1 MRGRGVASIAMVAA
15 VTVGL
20 SACSSSD
27 EGTARAGVENETTA
41 ASTSAG
47 DASSAPPDSSASEQ
61 EITPPGT
68 TLKVGETATVPYRY
82 GESEGTIAI
91 TVTDIVKGEKGDLA
105 DFGDGAEGLVP
116 FFVKYTVENVGGT
129 DLAYS
134 SLNLQAVA
142 SDGDYTGVFVTGD
155 VEGKC
160 VTASADADFSTAGA
174 FYESCSVQAA
184 HPGREVAGAAF
195 DRDDY
200 SDDPVVWMK

>member
-1 MRGRGVASIAMVAA
+1 MIPLEGF
-15 VTVGL
+15 GL
-20 SACSSSD
+20 SACSGSD
-27 EGTARAGVENETTA
+27 EGSARAGVENETTA
-41 ASTSAG
+41 ASTSAVG
-47 DASSAPPDSSASEQ
+47 ASSAPTDSSAAEQ
-61 EITPPGT
+61 EFTPPGT
-68 TLKVGETATVPYRY
+68 TLRVGETATVPYRY
-82 GESEGTIAI
+82 GESEGTIAT
-91 TVTDIVKGEKGDLA
+91 TVTDI
-105 DFGDGAEGLVP
+105 
-116 FFVKYTVENVGGT
+116 VKYTVENVGGT

-174 FYESCSVQAA
+174 SDESCSVQAA
-184 HPGREVAGAAF
+184 HPGRAGAAF